1 MQRHYCIG
9 NHLLFKARLW
19 GMLRICWGRF
29 TVPNHG
35 SMSLSIH
42 SRRLAR
48 KMRRAFTLIEVMI
61 CILIISILASI
72 LFPVFSRSLASAHG
86 VRSLS
91 NLRQSFLSLAVYET
105 DYAEW
110 PDYEQA
116 ILALASAPTHDPD
129 DYWKVSHGKPFEPM
143 IYSYAYVRGVKYSF
157 GSNELWREFLAEQST
172 NGKTVPLL
180 ASVWQSEQRTKFVSS
195 SSVFPTQPAFFRCWA
210 ERRCFLPPRV
220 TYVYLD
226 GSAKGT
232 RFHHADPPRPLYW
245 DHLFL
250 RPIEK

>member
-1 MQRHYCIG
+1 
-9 NHLLFKARLW
+9 
-19 GMLRICWGRF
+19 
-29 TVPNHG
+29 
-35 SMSLSIH
+35 
-42 SRRLAR
+42 
-48 KMRRAFTLIEVMI
+48 MRRAFTLIELMI
-61 CILIISILASI
+61 CILIVSILASL
-72 LFPVFSRSLASAHG
+72 LFPVFSRSLKSAHG
-86 VRSLS
+86 VGTIS
-91 NLRQSFLSLAVYET
+91 NLRQCYLALATYES
-105 DYAEW
+105 DNSEW
-110 PDYEQA
+110 PDYEQS
-116 ILALASAPTHDPD
+116 ILALAKAPTHDSG
-129 DYWKVSHGKPFEPM
+129 DYWKVSHGKVYEPM

-157 GSNELWREFLAEQST
+157 GSNELWREFLAEQLT